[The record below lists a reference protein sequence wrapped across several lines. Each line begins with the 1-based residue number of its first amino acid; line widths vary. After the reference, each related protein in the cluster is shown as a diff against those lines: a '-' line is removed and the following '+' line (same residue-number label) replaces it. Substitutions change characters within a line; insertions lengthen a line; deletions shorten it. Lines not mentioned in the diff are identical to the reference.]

1 MGVLRPGVH
10 FEGRKSPRAYVT
22 VFTVM
27 LEGMNRRAFC

>member
-1 MGVLRPGVH
+1 MGVSRPGVH

-27 LEGMNRRAFC
+27 LEGMNRHTFC